1 MAENHQA
8 EAQGAGQYDLE
19 MKLKDCLAELART
32 NEILEEETSKR
43 KQTENGL
50 QEIKQNYSLLLNY
63 ANEAAGI
70 IQKMREEIQ
79 NNLLNGSRK
88 GIIVKAFLHDLK
100 GPLALISSCAQFWIG
115 NPNMEASLAENLKII
130 YESSQRATNL
140 ILKFMDLLAANTLT
154 FKPTNVNEVIPRM
167 WRLVRMDTRAFQVS
181 FDAQLEP
188 DLPQVIGNLEGL
200 ERVFYNLF
208 LNAVQ
213 ALSQKGK
220 VSVQTRYRP
229 NEKMIEIEVTDDGP
243 GIPSEYRHKVF
254 EPFFTT
260 KADGSGLGLAICH
273 SIVQQHL
280 GTITVDCPA
289 SGGTHFLIKMPAS
302 IQYS

>member
-79 NNLLNGSRK
+79 NTLLNGSRK

-280 GTITVDCPA
+280 GTITVDCPE

-302 IQYS
+302 I

>member
-8 EAQGAGQYDLE
+8 EAQEVGQFDLE
-19 MKLKDCLAELART
+19 KKLQDCLAELAKT

-43 KQTENGL
+43 KQTENAL
-50 QEIKQNYSLLLNY
+50 QEIKENYSLLLNY

-79 NNLLNGSRK
+79 NNLLSGSRK
-88 GIIVKAFLHDLK
+88 GIVVKAFLHDLK

-115 NPNMEASLAENLKII
+115 SSNMEASLAENLKII

-140 ILKFMDLLAANTLT
+140 ILKFMDLLASNALT
-154 FKPTNVNEVIPRM
+154 IKPTNINEIIPRM

-213 ALSQKGK
+213 VLSQKGK
-220 VSVQTRYRP
+220 ISVQTLLRP
-229 NEKMIEIEVTDDGP
+229 KEKMVEITVADDGP
-243 GIPSEYRHKVF
+243 GIPPEHRHKIF

-260 KADGSGLGLAICH
+260 KAAGSGLGLAICH

-280 GTITVDCPA
+280 GTITVDFPE
-289 SGGTHFLIKMPAS
+289 SGGTHFLIKLPAS
-302 IQYS
+302 I

>member
-79 NNLLNGSRK
+79 NNLLNGTRK
-88 GIIVKAFLHDLK
+88 GTIVKAFLHDLK
-100 GPLALISSCAQFWIG
+100 GPLALISSCVQFWIG

-140 ILKFMDLLAANTLT
+140 VLKFMDLLAANTLT

-280 GTITVDCPA
+280 GTITVDCPE

-302 IQYS
+302 I

>member
-8 EAQGAGQYDLE
+8 EDQEAGQYDLE
-19 MKLKDCLAELART
+19 MKLKDCLAELAKT
-32 NEILEEETSKR
+32 NEILEEEASKR
-43 KQTENGL
+43 KQTENAL
-50 QEIKQNYSLLLNY
+50 HEIKQNYSLLLNY

-79 NNLLNGSRK
+79 NTLLNGSRK

-280 GTITVDCPA
+280 GTITVDCPE

-302 IQYS
+302 I